1 MSSKTLTVSNA
12 QAVLKRYISDTAIL
26 KHCQATQKKAVKL
39 AKLVSWNLDLD
50 FSLIEIGAL
59 LHDIGRA
66 RIHDVMHG
74 FVGGQILEK
83 ENFPLAIVKI
93 VERHV
98 LGGFTAEEAARI
110 GLPKRSFLPKSWEE
124 KIVSVADKLG
134 HYEWDGIVSPNHW
147 LSKLQERFNVL
158 RGRYGG
164 GEPYETSM
172 LRAETYTIRLA
183 QLALQGRTLS
193 TE

>member
-1 MSSKTLTVSNA
+1 MSSKLLTLANA
-12 QAVLKRYISDTAIL
+12 QDVLHRNISDTTIL
-26 KHCQATQKKAVKL
+26 KHCLATQKKAVQL
-39 AKLVSWNLDLD
+39 GQLVSWKLNLD

-66 RIHDVMHG
+66 RTHDITHG
-74 FVGGQILEK
+74 FVGGKILEK
-83 ENFPLAIVKI
+83 ENFPSAIVKI

-98 LGGFTAEEAARI
+98 LGGFTAEEAFRV

-124 KIVSVADKLG
+124 QIVSVADKLG
-134 HYEWDGIVSPNHW
+134 HYEWEGIVSPNQW

-172 LRAETYTIRLA
+172 QRAENYAIRLA
-183 QLALQGRTLS
+183 QLALQGKSLS
-193 TE
+193 KR